1 MLDKGQTA
9 RQIEARSSRF
19 DPFAPLMLPIPKSQT
34 DAIDIEIVVDDAEDG
49 VVELRDSDVEMELG
63 EADLVVVDAVATAP
77 ASSMRPRM
85 PSIPPPLP
93 RASQPEIV
101 LPPVAHATPRPSRRT
116 LDEKMVEDVTGQ
128 CLATIA
134 EVTSRTRIPLSLVE
148 AISAGDVPSS
158 KKSRTAPPASSSH
171 LVTPLMR
178 PRPHEEPEEATEQ
191 NPTASVKPML
201 ESTIRKKLPPISA
214 PPFVRRSSA
223 SLLPSEREIVPR
235 ISPVAPS
242 STAIAMATD
251 ARRPLSDAPV
261 SMSKLSEATQVVVVR
276 EPPKA
281 YWVAVAAVIGAAAA
295 IGGMRLTASSPSP
308 APKPAVQAAAEVPVV
323 APSPIAKDVVAPPAE
338 KAPSAAVVRFGEGQG
353 VAITAAP
360 PAKSASHA
368 PKVEPAKP
376 VIAATTKPAVSSAPK
391 SAGPASA
398 VPRPPKLPDGSYGL
412 ARSDATPASPAKEA
426 PAPAAPPPPAPEK
439 KAKNLTPEQQ
449 LAEAQLKASMK

>member
-1 MLDKGQTA
+1 
-9 RQIEARSSRF
+9 
-19 DPFAPLMLPIPKSQT
+19 MLPIPKSQT
-34 DAIDIEIVVDDAEDG
+34 DAIDIEIDVDDGDDE

-63 EADLVVVDAVATAP
+63 DADLVAVDATPAAP

-93 RASQPEIV
+93 RASRPEIV

-134 EVTSRTRIPLSLVE
+134 EVTSRTRIPLSLVD
-148 AISAGDVPSS
+148 AITAGDAPSS
-158 KKSRTAPPASSSH
+158 KKAPPASASR

-201 ESTIRKKLPPISA
+201 ESTIRKKLPPVSA

-261 SMSKLSEATQVVVVR
+261 SMTKLSDATQVVVVR

-295 IGGMRLTASSPSP
+295 IGGMRLTASSPP
-308 APKPAVQAAAEVPVV
+308 AATPASTPAVHAAAPQSPVV
-323 APSPIAKDVVAPPAE
+323 APIAKDVVAPPAE
-338 KAPSAAVVRFGEGQG
+338 KAPSAVVRFGEGQG
-353 VAITAAP
+353 VAIAAAP

-368 PKVEPAKP
+368 PKAEPAKAA
-376 VIAATTKPAVSSAPK
+376 IAATTKPAVSSAPK

-412 ARSDATPASPAKEA
+412 ARSDATALSPPAKEA